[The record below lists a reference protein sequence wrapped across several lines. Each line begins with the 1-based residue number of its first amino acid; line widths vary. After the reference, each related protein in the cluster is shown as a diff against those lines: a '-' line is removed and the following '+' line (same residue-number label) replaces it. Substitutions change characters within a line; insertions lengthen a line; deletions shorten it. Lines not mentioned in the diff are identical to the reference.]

1 MGKTYQW
8 PGDWGAWD
16 EFTQYRRPHPMLVE
30 FRRSVPMGLLVGV
43 LLILVAINLTF
54 LGLWVPVQG
63 LGTGVLVAA
72 AGLAVFLLGRGTV
85 VDGTREVVRRWW
97 GWLYRPVLS
106 SDVRFSTIQAIEIRR
121 KLGPK
126 VPDPTV
132 GQDLHSTS
140 SETAV
145 GRSWSSPVRGSQRR
159 GSWPRNS
166 LSSSQRLSP
175 ISPASHSTST
185 SSFSEGTTNQI
196 RLR

>member
-85 VDGTREVVRRWW
+85 VDGTRQVVRRWW

-132 GQDLHSTS
+132 GQNLHYPLYLVR
-140 SETAV
+140 EG
-145 GRSWSSPVRGSQRR
+145 GRSILVKPCAWVTEARFLAEELSQLISAPVSDQSGEPLDIDEQ
-159 GSWPRNS
+159 
-166 LSSSQRLSP
+166 LL
-175 ISPASHSTST
+175 
-185 SSFSEGTTNQI
+185 
-196 RLR
+196 